1 MLELIL
7 EEENINEFEVAKIK
21 LIGILNSET
30 AFDFYDLIQK
40 EMIKGFRYYL
50 IQANELEYIS
60 SAGIG
65 ILIKIQNQI
74 KEKKAKLVYTGFNSE
89 IKMVLNFTNINDEI
103 LSFDSFDET
112 VDILFKEKEE
122 EYFEEKIYSITEEGE
137 VVESISPDIEY
148 EAISIDYDK
157 NSTITKI
164 ETNRLSLA
172 DEEEFTLEEIATSEV
187 EAIQA
192 DLKKEDP
199 KQTGELKIK
208 IPFLNKTPADPNVTT
223 ILDSITDFEPNKEDE
238 FHIQNLS
245 NKKDTNFTVLVVNC
259 GNCGAKIR
267 ITKQGKQKCPSC
279 GYKFIL
285 RQSGS
290 ISTIEKI

>member
-1 MLELIL
+1 MLEITL

-21 LIGILNSET
+21 LIGVLNSET
-30 AFDFYDLIQK
+30 AFEYYSLIQK
-40 EMIKGFRYYL
+40 ELVKGYRYFL
-50 IQANELEYIS
+50 ILANELEYIS
-60 SAGIG
+60 SSGIG
-65 ILIKIQNQI
+65 ILVKVQNQI
-74 KEKKAKLVYTGFNSE
+74 KEKQARLVYSGFNSE
-89 IKMVLNFTNINDEI
+89 IKLVLNFTNLNYEI
-103 LSFDSFDET
+103 LSFDSFDKT
-112 VDILFKEKEE
+112 IDILFKEKEE
-122 EYFEEKIYSITEEGE
+122 FIEEKIYSINADGE
-137 VVESISPDIEY
+137 VTESISPDLEY

-157 NSTITKI
+157 NTTITKI

-192 DLKKEDP
+192 ELKKEEDP
-199 KQTGELKIK
+199 KQSGELKIK
-208 IPFLNKTPADPNVTT
+208 IPFVNKTPADPNITT
-223 ILDSITDFEPNKEDE
+223 VLDSITDFESDKDDE

-245 NKKDTNFTVLVVNC
+245 NKKDTNFTVLIVNC